1 MVGGRPSQQPTPTP
15 LQHSLTSTRG
25 RTATNTALPSQAR
38 NNRRSTQRSEK
49 QWSERPT
56 NDFTYNNQHQHHY
69 RTHTCHKPYALRH
82 PATSTEAHKAQKE
95 QQAMVGGRPSQQP
108 TPEPCYNNTALPARA
123 RNKPRSTQRSLT
135 QWSARSTTDFTYND
149 QDQHHY
155 QQKQTRPSKQ
165 NNCRTSKPC

>member
-1 MVGGRPSQQPTPTP
+1 MVGGRPSQQPTPIP

-56 NDFTYNNQHQHHY
+56 NDFTYNNQHRHHY

-108 TPEPCYNNTALPARA
+108 TPEPCYNNTALPAQA
-123 RNKPRSTQRSLT
+123 RNKPRSTQRSPK
-135 QWSARSTTDFTYND
+135 QWSFHNRLRI
-149 QDQHHY
+149 Q
-155 QQKQTRPSKQ
+155 RPRPTPLPTEANTAQ
-165 NNCRTSKPC
+165 

>member
-108 TPEPCYNNTALPARA
+108 TTKPCKQSPVKHNNNGSSIETITQQHSFTSTSPPCKRLCQKEAKPTTNTETMQTKPPA
-123 RNKPRSTQRSLT
+123 
-135 QWSARSTTDFTYND
+135 
-149 QDQHHY
+149 
-155 QQKQTRPSKQ
+155 
-165 NNCRTSKPC
+165 SKP